1 MGTEATESKGEREGE
16 AGKVE
21 SRAGRA
27 GFKEEEGE
35 GGYARE
41 GGMMG

>member
-27 GFKEEEGE
+27 GFKEEEGDMR
-35 GGYARE
+35 GRE
-41 GGMMG
+41 G

>member
-27 GFKEEEGE
+27 GFKEEGE